1 MELRPYYLWRRRL
14 EGGFTM
20 KKYGFRKLKN
30 GWRFKIG
37 GTSGEAFGIKLM
49 YFNKS
54 GFRLHLNFNTNLL
67 IKIFG
72 FNQKVLELRTSR

>member
-1 MELRPYYLWRRRL
+1 
-14 EGGFTM
+14 M

-49 YFNKS
+49 YFNKC
-54 GFRLHLNFNTNLL
+54 GFRLHLNFNTDSL
-67 IKIFG
+67 IRIFG
-72 FNQKVLELRTSR
+72 FNQKILELRYKRKFNKQEIRSKCKSL